1 MIAQLD
7 GATVTKFTVQFNLFG
22 GTMTALHTE
31 RHAKYFDQIDS
42 GEIIGCFCL
51 TELGYGNNAVKMET
65 TVTYDSKTQE
75 FVIDTPTVL
84 SQKYWITN
92 GFKHSNHAVV
102 FGQCIVDG
110 KNEGV
115 SPFLV
120 KIRDENMKEVPG
132 VTITDMGVKMG
143 QNGVDN
149 AALFFKN
156 VRIPRVN
163 MLNKFTDVNEK
174 GQFNSAV
181 KKLPARFFTVTEKLL
196 SGRICIA
203 SMAVGSV
210 RSCLYIAITY
220 AK

>member
-31 RHAKYFDQIDS
+31 RHAKYFDKIDS

-65 TVTYDSKTQE
+65 TVTYDAKTEE
-75 FVIDTPTVL
+75 FVVDTPTVL

-120 KIRDENMKEVPG
+120 RIRDENMKEVQG

-174 GQFNSAV
+174 GEFYSAV
-181 KKLPARFFTVTEKLL
+181 KRLP
-196 SGRICIA
+196 
-203 SMAVGSV
+203 
-210 RSCLYIAITY
+210 
-220 AK
+220 